1 MFRNRQN
8 WECLSLPFLWA
19 KYRIGR
25 DFMAV
30 WWSQMNKFAI
40 IIGNHFLQILRNL
53 KIKLIKNNDLKNNL
67 SQNTRKSILK
77 KLQIKGIFDTSR
89 KSISLLIL
97 QPVNALTFE

>member
-1 MFRNRQN
+1 
-8 WECLSLPFLWA
+8 
-19 KYRIGR
+19 
-25 DFMAV
+25 
-30 WWSQMNKFAI
+30 MNKFAI